1 MRPNLTPSEAIGNH
15 REYTPDL
22 AERHRR
28 ELVEGSGITPEIVEG
43 RGYITIR
50 REAEAAVLGFSTAQ
64 RKLVPAL
71 GVPMYAPDGE
81 QTTWQ
86 MKPDTPR
93 KDERGKPR
101 KYENPAG
108 KECHLGAHPSQSG
121 LMRDA
126 KTPLWV
132 TEGSKKADSLVS
144 RGEAVIAV
152 QGVWNFQRKKVLLPE
167 WEQISLHGRLVY
179 VAFDSDAM
187 TNPQVGKALKRL
199 VEYLKSS
206 GATVKIVYLPSGDDG
221 SKVGV
226 DDFLVAGG
234 TTEGLKALAE
244 NELRDTGQGA
254 YNLTDLGNSERFSN
268 QHGDDARYVYPWRSW
283 LTWNSQRWEQD
294 EGGVT
299 VRMAK
304 ETVRSIYSE
313 AADAEDADKRKA
325 IVGHAKSSES
335 RSRIEALV
343 ALAQSEMPIRP
354 DELDTDPWMFNV
366 ENGTLDL
373 KTGELREH
381 DRDDLLTK
389 LAQVEYDA
397 TAKAPLWEAFLEQIL
412 PDETV
417 RSFVQRLAGYSLTGS
432 TREHVLPILYG
443 SGANGK
449 STFVNVLM
457 KAMGDYASQTAPD
470 LLLAKQGSHPTELAD
485 LFGARM
491 VAAIE
496 VNDGRRFNE
505 ALVKQLTGGDT
516 IKARKLYQD
525 FWEFAPTHT
534 VWMAVNH
541 RPDVRG
547 TDQAIWRRIK
557 LIPFT
562 TAIPPA
568 EQDTALPEKLL
579 EELPG
584 ILAWAVRGCLDWQR
598 DGLGEPDE
606 VRRATNQYR
615 AHMDVLAGFIDESC
629 VIDERA
635 WATFSGLYADYTA
648 WAEASGEQPESKRRF
663 GEQLAE
669 RGYPASSGSRN
680 VAIRRGVGLKEGE
693 KC

>member
-1 MRPNLTPSEAIGNH
+1 LTQEVKTPDPGGYETD
-15 REYTPDL
+15 YTPDL
-22 AERHRR
+22 DGRHRL
-28 ELVEGSGITPEIVEG
+28 ELIEGSGISPEIVAG

-50 REAEAAVLGFSTAQ
+50 REAEAAVLGFSTVQ
-64 RKLVPAL
+64 RELVPAL
-71 GVPMYAPDGE
+71 GIPMYAPDGA

-108 KECHLGAHPSQSG
+108 KECHLGGHPSQSG
-121 LMRDA
+121 MMRDV

-152 QGVWNFQRKKVLLPE
+152 QGVWNWQRKKVLLPE
-167 WEQISLHGRLVY
+167 WEQVSLHGREVF

-199 VEYLKSS
+199 VEYLKSR
-206 GATVKIVYLPSGDDG
+206 GATTKIVYLPSGDDG
-221 SKVGV
+221 SKTGV
-226 DDFLVAGG
+226 DDYLVAGG
-234 TTEGLKALAE
+234 SVEGLKALAE

-268 QHGDDARYVYPWRSW
+268 QHGEDARYVYPWRSW
-283 LTWNSQRWEQD
+283 LTWTSQRWQPD
-294 EGGVT
+294 AGGVT

-313 AADAEDADKRKA
+313 AADAEDADRRKA
-325 IVGHAKSSES
+325 IVGHARRSES
-335 RSRIEALV
+335 RSRIEAMI
-343 ALAQSEMPIRP
+343 ALAQSEMPIMP
-354 DELDTDPWMFNV
+354 DGLDTDPWLLNV
-366 ENGTLDL
+366 SNGTLDL

-381 DRDDLLTK
+381 DRDDLITK

-397 TAKAPLWEAFLEQIL
+397 TAKAPIWEKFLEQIL
-412 PDETV
+412 PDEAV
-417 RSFVQRLAGYSLTGS
+417 REFVRRLAGYSLTGS

-457 KAMGDYASQTAPD
+457 AAMGDYASQTAPD

-485 LFGARM
+485 LFGARL

-516 IKARKLYQD
+516 IKARRLYQD

-562 TAIPPA
+562 TAIPPE
-568 EQDTALPEKLL
+568 EQDTELPEKLL

-598 DGLGEPDE
+598 SGLGEPDE

-615 AHMDVLAGFIDESC
+615 AHMDVLAGFLDERC
-629 VIDERA
+629 VIDQKA
-635 WATFSGLYADYTA
+635 WAKFGNLYADYTE
-648 WAEASGEQPESKRRF
+648 WAEAAGEHPESKRRF
-663 GEQLAE
+663 GDSLAE
-669 RGYPASSGSRN
+669 RGYPAANGTDH
-680 VAIRRGVGLKEGE
+680 VAIRRGVGLREGRE
-693 KC
+693 G